1 MNASPSSA
9 AARATPLEVSPPAAD
24 AGSVV
29 FGPRALPWVVLAT
42 AAALGA
48 ADPALTAEAAP
59 VPFAIALVAFGMP
72 HGAADWTVAA
82 RLAQPSGFLTRL
94 LGFSGY
100 LALMALSLGGISW
113 QPGAAAMLFLLLTMF
128 HFGMADATAL
138 RADDDGP
145 LARWGLALGRGLLL
159 LATAFAAHPAEAWAP
174 FAAIGEALSPWASAA
189 WRPDLGVLQQLALVG
204 VAVGA
209 VLALASAVAR
219 TRAGHGRNAA
229 RDLAEHALVAAMAAL
244 ADPLFAVGCYFI
256 GVHAFR
262 HTRRLAC
269 TSEIVGRDEA
279 AETTAGPISTA
290 SDGSRGSRGSH
301 GSRGFAQ
308 RVLRVHF
315 LSLPLMWPTAL
326 AFIPLCW
333 LLGGFSLHAITVA
346 SIAFYMITTLPHHL
360 LGLKLPEADMPPAA
374 MAADDGR

>member
-1 MNASPSSA
+1 
-9 AARATPLEVSPPAAD
+9 V
-24 AGSVV
+24 
-29 FGPRALPWVVLAT
+29 
-42 AAALGA
+42 ALGA
-48 ADPALTAEAAP
+48 ANPALTAEAAP

-72 HGAADWTVAA
+72 HGAADWAVAA
-82 RLAQPSGFLTRL
+82 RLSKRTGFAWRL
-94 LGFSGY
+94 VGFSGY
-100 LALMALSLGGISW
+100 LALMALSLGFIAW
-113 QPGAAAMLFLLLTMF
+113 QPSLAALLFLVLTMF

-138 RADDDGP
+138 GADNDGAV
-145 LARWGLALGRGLLL
+145 ARWGLALGRGMLL
-159 LATAFAAHPAEAWAP
+159 LATAFAADPQAAWAP
-174 FAAIGEALSPWASAA
+174 FAQIGEALSPWSASPWSASA
-189 WRPDLGVLQQLALVG
+189 WQPDLGALQRFAIVG

-209 VLALASAVAR
+209 MLAVASAVAR
-219 TRAGHGRNAA
+219 ARAGHGRIAA

-269 TSEIVGRDEA
+269 TSEIVGRDQA

-290 SDGSRGSRGSH
+290 SRCHECDEIP
-301 GSRGFAQ
+301 GFAQ
-308 RVLRVHF
+308 RLLRVHF

-333 LLGGFSLHAITVA
+333 LLGGFTLHAITVA

-360 LGLKLPEADMPPAA
+360 LGLKLPKADMPPAA
-374 MAADDGR
+374 AS

>member
-1 MNASPSSA
+1 VNASPSSA

-29 FGPRALPWVVLAT
+29 FGPRAFPWAVLAT
-42 AAALGA
+42 AVALGA
-48 ADPALTAEAAP
+48 ANPALTAEAAP

-72 HGAADWTVAA
+72 HGAADWAVAA
-82 RLAQPSGFLTRL
+82 RLSKRTGFAWRL

-100 LALMALSLGGISW
+100 LALMALSLGFIAW
-113 QPGAAAMLFLLLTMF
+113 QPSLAALLFLVLTMF

-138 RADDDGP
+138 GADNDGAV
-145 LARWGLALGRGLLL
+145 ARWGLALGRGMLL
-159 LATAFAAHPAEAWAP
+159 LATAFAADPQAAWAP
-174 FAAIGEALSPWASAA
+174 FAQIGEALSPWSASA
-189 WRPDLGVLQQLALVG
+189 WRPDLGALQRFAIVG

-209 VLALASAVAR
+209 MLAVASAVAR
-219 TRAGHGRNAA
+219 ARAGHGRIAA

-262 HTRRLAC
+262 HTRRLAS
-269 TSEIVGRDEA
+269 TSEIVGRDRA

-290 SDGSRGSRGSH
+290 SRCH
-301 GSRGFAQ
+301 GCDETPGFAQ
-308 RVLRVHF
+308 RLLRVHF

-333 LLGGFSLHAITVA
+333 LLGGFTLHAITVA

-374 MAADDGR
+374 TAANDAR